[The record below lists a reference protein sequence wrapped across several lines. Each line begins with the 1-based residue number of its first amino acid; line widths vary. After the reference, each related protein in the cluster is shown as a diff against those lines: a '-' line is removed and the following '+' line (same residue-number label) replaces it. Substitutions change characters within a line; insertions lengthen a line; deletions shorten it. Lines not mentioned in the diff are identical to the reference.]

1 LVGGSGENSDLKNG
15 FVKPFLDR
23 RNFVRTSHNP
33 KGEPVMRCRWQ
44 MKRGG
49 EGAAVKIVNNYVVPD
64 DFGHRKR
71 TVGSNRTEATKR
83 DSSIDTKVSIEVSS
97 FYR

>member
-1 LVGGSGENSDLKNG
+1 MEDMQSIVFENN
-15 FVKPFLDR
+15 
-23 RNFVRTSHNP
+23 TINP

-49 EGAAVKIVNNYVVPD
+49 EGAAVKIVNNYVVSD

-71 TVGSNRTEATKR
+71 ALVQILPPKPTGSDRTQTLIFGR
-83 DSSIDTKVSIEVSS
+83 
-97 FYR
+97 FFR

>member
-1 LVGGSGENSDLKNG
+1 
-15 FVKPFLDR
+15 
-23 RNFVRTSHNP
+23 
-33 KGEPVMRCRWQ
+33 

-71 TVGSNRTEATKR
+71 ALVQIAPKQPKKNQLNPVFSWFA
-83 DSSIDTKVSIEVSS
+83 S
-97 FYR
+97 FYPQLPDTETDGIIRIFLDGE